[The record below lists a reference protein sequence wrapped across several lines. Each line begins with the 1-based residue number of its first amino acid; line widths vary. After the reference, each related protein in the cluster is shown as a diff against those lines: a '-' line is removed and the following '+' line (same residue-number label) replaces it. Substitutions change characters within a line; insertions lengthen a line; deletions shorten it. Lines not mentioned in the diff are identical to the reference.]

1 MDSDLKK
8 QIFSKNISV
17 IFDLE
22 YTSWPGSNDRVE
34 SLPGKYHEI
43 VQIGAVIIEM
53 SEDMREVDS
62 FQTLV
67 RPQKN
72 PILSDYFVGLTCITQ
87 EQVERGGVL
96 FPLALIQ
103 FMDFIGEHPINILS
117 NGCDDEIIKENCQIH
132 NVPFPPIFL
141 NAINLKPYFS
151 EILGLSLRDCTSG
164 VLPELFGLNS
174 SEKAHDALADTR
186 SISQVLRYLWM
197 AG

>member
-1 MDSDLKK
+1 M
-8 QIFSKNISV
+8 

-34 SLPGKYHEI
+34 NLPGKYHEI

-53 SEDMREVDS
+53 HGDMREVDC

-72 PILSDYFVGLTCITQ
+72 PILSDYFVDLTRITQ
-87 EQVERGGVL
+87 KQVESNGVL

-132 NVPFPPIFL
+132 NIRFPSMFL

-151 EILGLSLRDCTSG
+151 ESLGLSLSDCTSG
-164 VLPELFGLNS
+164 VLPELFGLNNS
-174 SEKAHDALADTR
+174 GKAHDALADTR
-186 SISQVLRYLWM
+186 SISQVLRHLWM
-197 AG
+197 GD